1 MNTFWIQNPAIL
13 FEKDKIGELFPSN
26 DMCLESK
33 LNAIC
38 RLVILL
44 SIVGFITTGSIKI
57 ICIGALTLFSI
68 SVVYFY
74 KKDWIKKEG
83 FQGKQMIE
91 LDSDNLEPFLETE
104 FKEGN
109 YKNPFSNL
117 LLTEIMDDPD
127 RKSAPPSFNPT
138 IDEDIIKNTK
148 KMIQH
153 LNPGIKNTDKQL
165 FSSLTDNFD
174 LDQSMRPFYSTPNT
188 KVANDMNAFAKWLYH
203 DFKFSS
209 KESTAEGALAR
220 TADAYRYTLR

>member
-1 MNTFWIQNPAIL
+1 
-13 FEKDKIGELFPSN
+13 
-26 DMCLESK
+26 
-33 LNAIC
+33 
-38 RLVILL
+38 V
-44 SIVGFITTGSIKI
+44 
-57 ICIGALTLFSI
+57 TLFLISI
-68 SVVYFY
+68 VYFY
-74 KKDWIKKEG
+74 KKDWIKEG
-83 FQGKQMIE
+83 FQIQNQLGGEQIE
-91 LDSDNLEPFLETE
+91 LGSDNLEPFLETE

-117 LLTEIMDDPD
+117 LLTEIMDDPE
-127 RKSAPPSFNPT
+127 RKSAPPSFNP
-138 IDEDIIKNTK
+138 IVDEDIIKNTK

-209 KESTAEGALAR
+209 KESTAEGAMAR
-220 TADAYRYTLR
+220 TADAYRYILR

>member
-13 FEKDKIGELFPSN
+13 FEKDKIGELFPSD
-26 DMCLESK
+26 DMCFESK

-44 SIVGFITTGSIKI
+44 SIVGFITSGSIKI
-57 ICIGALTLFSI
+57 ILIGALTLFSI
-68 SVVYFY
+68 SVIYFY
-74 KKDWIKKEG
+74 KKKEG
-83 FQGKQMIE
+83 FQGQQQKIE
-91 LDSDNLEPFLETE
+91 LDSNNLETFLETE

-117 LLTEIMDDPD
+117 LLTEIADDPE

-138 IDEDIIKNTK
+138 VDEDIIKNTK

-209 KESTAEGALAR
+209 KESTAEGAMAR